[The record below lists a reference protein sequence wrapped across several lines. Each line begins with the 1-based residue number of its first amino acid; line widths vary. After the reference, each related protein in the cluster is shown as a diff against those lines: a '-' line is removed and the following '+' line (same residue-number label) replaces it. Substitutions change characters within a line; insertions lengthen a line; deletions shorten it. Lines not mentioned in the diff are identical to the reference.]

1 MRSTMI
7 SDDFDDVSF
16 ESLGSAFPLRL
27 VIVSM
32 MILGKIYDP
41 LFTQSVIPVWKM
53 VYYDFLIAQF
63 TEVNF

>member
-1 MRSTMI
+1 MI

-16 ESLGSAFPLRL
+16 ESLRSAFPHRL
-27 VIVSM
+27 VIVST